1 MAKTI
6 AVTEQP
12 STGLQQLKSQPARLD
27 RVPQGRAQRDAQGD
41 LALARRGA
49 VDHDRRPRHRLH
61 LRRVLLA
68 GGQHHRPGDR
78 GPAAPPDHSTK
89 QIRAFPGKASRE
101 KQTMREKGT
110 TMAAEEQNPEE
121 QNPEGERPET
131 HEQLAPPVNEN
142 FKWYII
148 HAYSGF
154 ERKVRESLES
164 RITAFGLQNRIGRIM
179 IPTEPVTELRNGKKY
194 TIERVFLPGYVL
206 VEMELD
212 NDLWHVIKNT
222 PRVTGFLGTGD
233 KPVALS
239 EQEVSSILFR
249 SDAAKDKPSMKVK
262 FEKGEQVRINEGP
275 FANFT
280 GAVDDVNEDRQ
291 TLKVMVSIFGRS
303 TPVEIEFSKVDKV
316 DRVALPT

>member
-1 MAKTI
+1 
-6 AVTEQP
+6 
-12 STGLQQLKSQPARLD
+12 
-27 RVPQGRAQRDAQGD
+27 
-41 LALARRGA
+41 
-49 VDHDRRPRHRLH
+49 
-61 LRRVLLA
+61 
-68 GGQHHRPGDR
+68 
-78 GPAAPPDHSTK
+78 
-89 QIRAFPGKASRE
+89 
-101 KQTMREKGT
+101 MREKGT

-121 QNPEGERPET
+121 QNPQGDSSN
-131 HEQLAPPVNEN
+131 EQLAPPVNEN

-164 RITAFGLQNRIGRIM
+164 RITAFGLQNKIGRIM

-194 TIERVFLPGYVL
+194 TIDRVFLPGYVL
-206 VEMELD
+206 VEMDLD

-233 KPVALS
+233 NPVALS

-249 SDAAKDKPSMKVK
+249 SDVAKDKPSMKVK
-262 FEKGEQVRINEGP
+262 FDKGQQVRINEGP

-280 GAVDDVNEDRQ
+280 GAVDDINEDKQ

-316 DRVALPT
+316 TE

>member
-1 MAKTI
+1 MHEEGTLTMAVDEQTPE
-6 AVTEQP
+6 AQDPGGEQP
-12 STGLQQLKSQPARLD
+12 T
-27 RVPQGRAQRDAQGD
+27 
-41 LALARRGA
+41 
-49 VDHDRRPRHRLH
+49 
-61 LRRVLLA
+61 
-68 GGQHHRPGDR
+68 
-78 GPAAPPDHSTK
+78 
-89 QIRAFPGKASRE
+89 
-101 KQTMREKGT
+101 
-110 TMAAEEQNPEE
+110 
-121 QNPEGERPET
+121 
-131 HEQLAPPVNEN
+131 EQLAPPVNEN

-164 RITAFGLQNRIGRIM
+164 RIQAFGLQNRIGRIM

-239 EQEVSSILFR
+239 EAEVSSILFR
-249 SDAAKDKPSMKVK
+249 SESAKDKPSMKVK

-275 FANFT
+275 FANFNGT
-280 GAVDDVNEDRQ
+280 VDDVNEDRQ

-303 TPVEIEFSKVDKV
+303 TPVEIEFAKVDKME
-316 DRVALPT
+316 A

>member
-1 MAKTI
+1 
-6 AVTEQP
+6 
-12 STGLQQLKSQPARLD
+12 
-27 RVPQGRAQRDAQGD
+27 
-41 LALARRGA
+41 
-49 VDHDRRPRHRLH
+49 
-61 LRRVLLA
+61 
-68 GGQHHRPGDR
+68 
-78 GPAAPPDHSTK
+78 
-89 QIRAFPGKASRE
+89 
-101 KQTMREKGT
+101 MREKGIA
-110 TMAAEEQNPEE
+110 MAAEEQNPEA
-121 QNPEGERPET
+121 QNPQGDSSA
-131 HEQLAPPVNEN
+131 EQLAPPVNEN

-164 RITAFGLQNRIGRIM
+164 RVTAFGLQNKIGRIM

-194 TIERVFLPGYVL
+194 TIDRVFLPGYVL
-206 VEMELD
+206 VEMDLD

-233 KPVALS
+233 NPVALS

-249 SDAAKDKPSMKVK
+249 SDAAKDKPSMKIK

-280 GAVDDVNEDRQ
+280 GAVDDINEDKQ

-316 DRVALPT
+316 TE

>member
-1 MAKTI
+1 MT
-6 AVTEQP
+6 
-12 STGLQQLKSQPARLD
+12 
-27 RVPQGRAQRDAQGD
+27 
-41 LALARRGA
+41 
-49 VDHDRRPRHRLH
+49 
-61 LRRVLLA
+61 
-68 GGQHHRPGDR
+68 
-78 GPAAPPDHSTK
+78 
-89 QIRAFPGKASRE
+89 
-101 KQTMREKGT
+101 REKGT
-110 TMAAEEQNPEE
+110 TMAAEQQNPEE
-121 QNPEGERPET
+121 QNPEALNAGGDPST
-131 HEQLAPPVNEN
+131 EQLAPPVNEN

-206 VEMELD
+206 VEMDLD

-233 KPVALS
+233 NPVALS

-249 SDAAKDKPSMKVK
+249 SDTSTSKPTMKVR
-262 FEKGEQVRINEGP
+262 FDKGEQVRINEGP

-280 GAVDDVNEDRQ
+280 GTVDDVNEDRQ

-316 DRVALPT
+316 VDE

>member
-1 MAKTI
+1 
-6 AVTEQP
+6 
-12 STGLQQLKSQPARLD
+12 
-27 RVPQGRAQRDAQGD
+27 
-41 LALARRGA
+41 
-49 VDHDRRPRHRLH
+49 
-61 LRRVLLA
+61 
-68 GGQHHRPGDR
+68 
-78 GPAAPPDHSTK
+78 
-89 QIRAFPGKASRE
+89 
-101 KQTMREKGT
+101 
-110 TMAAEEQNPEE
+110 MAATEINPEALPE
-121 QNPEGERPET
+121 ETGTIPPEGEGE
-131 HEQLAPPVNEN
+131 HLAPPVNEN

-164 RITAFGLQNRIGRIM
+164 RITAYNLQNRIGRIM

-249 SDAAKDKPSMKVK
+249 SDVSADKPSMKVK
-262 FEKGEQVRINEGP
+262 FNKGEQVRINEGP
-275 FANFT
+275 FANFSGT
-280 GAVDDVNEDRQ
+280 VDDVNDDKQ

-303 TPVEIEFSKVDKV
+303 TPVEIEFAKVDKIEE
-316 DRVALPT
+316 

>member
-1 MAKTI
+1 MHEEGTLTMAVDEQTPE
-6 AVTEQP
+6 AQDPGGEQP
-12 STGLQQLKSQPARLD
+12 T
-27 RVPQGRAQRDAQGD
+27 
-41 LALARRGA
+41 
-49 VDHDRRPRHRLH
+49 
-61 LRRVLLA
+61 
-68 GGQHHRPGDR
+68 
-78 GPAAPPDHSTK
+78 
-89 QIRAFPGKASRE
+89 
-101 KQTMREKGT
+101 
-110 TMAAEEQNPEE
+110 
-121 QNPEGERPET
+121 
-131 HEQLAPPVNEN
+131 EQLAPPVNEN

-164 RITAFGLQNRIGRIM
+164 RIQAFGLQNRIGRIM

-233 KPVALS
+233 SPVALS
-239 EQEVSSILFR
+239 EAEVSSILFR
-249 SDAAKDKPSMKVK
+249 SESAKDKPSMKVK

-275 FANFT
+275 FANFNGT
-280 GAVDDVNEDRQ
+280 VDDVNEDRQ

-303 TPVEIEFSKVDKV
+303 TPVEIEFAKVDKME
-316 DRVALPT
+316 A

>member
-1 MAKTI
+1 
-6 AVTEQP
+6 
-12 STGLQQLKSQPARLD
+12 
-27 RVPQGRAQRDAQGD
+27 
-41 LALARRGA
+41 
-49 VDHDRRPRHRLH
+49 
-61 LRRVLLA
+61 
-68 GGQHHRPGDR
+68 
-78 GPAAPPDHSTK
+78 
-89 QIRAFPGKASRE
+89 
-101 KQTMREKGT
+101 MREKGI
-110 TMAAEEQNPEE
+110 TMAAEEQNTEE
-121 QNPEGERPET
+121 QKAEAANASGEAA
-131 HEQLAPPVNEN
+131 EQLAPPVNEN

-164 RITAFGLQNRIGRIM
+164 RIAAFGLQNKIGRIM
-179 IPTEPVTELRNGKKY
+179 IPTEPVTEVRNGKKY

-206 VEMELD
+206 VEMDLD

-249 SDAAKDKPSMKVK
+249 SDVSKDKPTLKIK

-280 GAVDDVNEDRQ
+280 GAVDEINEDKQ

-316 DRVALPT
+316 VA

>member
-1 MAKTI
+1 MA
-6 AVTEQP
+6 VEEQVPDEQQPNGEQP
-12 STGLQQLKSQPARLD
+12 S
-27 RVPQGRAQRDAQGD
+27 
-41 LALARRGA
+41 
-49 VDHDRRPRHRLH
+49 
-61 LRRVLLA
+61 
-68 GGQHHRPGDR
+68 
-78 GPAAPPDHSTK
+78 
-89 QIRAFPGKASRE
+89 
-101 KQTMREKGT
+101 
-110 TMAAEEQNPEE
+110 
-121 QNPEGERPET
+121 
-131 HEQLAPPVNEN
+131 EQLAPPVNEN

-164 RITAFGLQNRIGRIM
+164 RIQAFGLQNKIGRIM

-206 VEMELD
+206 VEMDLD
-212 NDLWHVIKNT
+212 NDLWHIIKNT

-249 SDAAKDKPSMKVK
+249 SEATKDKPTLKVK

-275 FANFT
+275 FANFN
-280 GAVDDVNEDRQ
+280 GSVDDVNEDRQ

-303 TPVEIEFSKVDKV
+303 TPVEIEFAKVDKV
-316 DRVALPT
+316 EE

>member
-1 MAKTI
+1 
-6 AVTEQP
+6 
-12 STGLQQLKSQPARLD
+12 
-27 RVPQGRAQRDAQGD
+27 
-41 LALARRGA
+41 
-49 VDHDRRPRHRLH
+49 
-61 LRRVLLA
+61 
-68 GGQHHRPGDR
+68 
-78 GPAAPPDHSTK
+78 
-89 QIRAFPGKASRE
+89 
-101 KQTMREKGT
+101 MREEGI
-110 TMAAEEQNPEE
+110 TMAAEDKNPVEQNP
-121 QNPEGERPET
+121 QGDST
-131 HEQLAPPVNEN
+131 EQLAPPVNEN

-239 EQEVSSILFR
+239 EAEVGSILFR
-249 SDAAKDKPSMKVK
+249 SDVSKEKPRLKIK
-262 FEKGEQVRINEGP
+262 FSKNESVRITEGP
-275 FANFT
+275 FANFN
-280 GAVDDVNEDRQ
+280 GVVDEVNEDRE
-291 TLKVMVSIFGRS
+291 TLKAMVTIFGRS
-303 TPVEIEFSKVDKV
+303 TPVELEFGKVEKIE
-316 DRVALPT
+316 